1 MREKRMSSPK
11 VMIVDDVAFMRK
23 TIRIILENKGF
34 TVVGEVDDP
43 RNALKLYQTHQ
54 PDLVILDFSM
64 PRLNGIE
71 VAKQIIAHDKD
82 AKILSC
88 TSASLE
94 KNIRGIIEAGVK
106 DVIVKPFDVE
116 DLCERCTSLVQAK
129 IQESDSEE
137 EENAKTSPIFDF
149 LAKKG
154 N

>member
-1 MREKRMSSPK
+1 MNSPK

-23 TIRIILENKGF
+23 TIRVILENKGF
-34 TVVGEVDDP
+34 SVVGEVDDP
-43 RNALKLYQTHQ
+43 RKALKTYQACQ

-64 PRLNGIE
+64 PRMNGIE
-71 VAKQIIAHDKD
+71 VAKQILSHDSD
-82 AKILSC
+82 AAILSC

-116 DLCERCTSLVQAK
+116 ELCARCAALVQTDE
-129 IQESDSEE
+129 QDSENTE
-137 EENAKTSPIFDF
+137 ADKVKTSPIYDF
-149 LAKKG
+149 IAKKV